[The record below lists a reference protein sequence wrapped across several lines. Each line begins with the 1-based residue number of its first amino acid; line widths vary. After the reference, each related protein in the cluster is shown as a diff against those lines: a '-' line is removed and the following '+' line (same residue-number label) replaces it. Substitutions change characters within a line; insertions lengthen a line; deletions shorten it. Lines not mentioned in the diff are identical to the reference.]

1 MRRFGLVGKTL
12 KHSFSKKYF
21 TDKFK
26 SQGIR
31 DCSYQNFELQDN
43 HQLEVFLKNIPGL
56 EGFNITFPYKEAVLP
71 FLDQYDLS
79 VKEIGACNCV
89 KIQDGKLLGF
99 NTDSQGFRQ
108 SLQQHL
114 KSGFNK
120 ALVLGTGGAS
130 KAVCHALMQLGI
142 SFQLVS
148 RKSGPGML
156 NYHELT
162 EPVML
167 SHNII
172 INTTP
177 LGTFPDVNDAP
188 PIPYSWLS
196 PRHLLFDL
204 VYNPGKT
211 KFMDEGEKM
220 GAQIVNGYEM
230 LVLQAEE
237 SWRIWNDDSL

>member
-26 SQGIR
+26 SQGIS
-31 DCSYQNFELQDN
+31 DCSYENFELQDN

-71 FLDQYDLS
+71 FLDQYDLT
-79 VKEIGACNCV
+79 VREIGASNCV
-89 KIQDGKLLGF
+89 KIRDGKLMGF
-99 NTDSQGFRQ
+99 NTDSQAFLR

-114 KSGFNK
+114 KEGHNK

-130 KAVCHALMQLGI
+130 KAVCHALMKLGI
-142 SFQLVS
+142 GFQLVS
-148 RKSGPGML
+148 RKTGSGL
-156 NYHELT
+156 FSYDALT
-162 EPVML
+162 ESVMH

-177 LGTFPDVNDAP
+177 LGTFPEVNDAP
-188 PIPYSWLS
+188 PIPFGWLTS
-196 PRHLLFDL
+196 RHLLFDL
-204 VYNPGKT
+204 VYNPEKT
-211 KFMDEGEKM
+211 RFLEEGEKR